1 MKRRITE
8 LKKLFKVAEV
18 TVTRTDTIGQLK
30 TNQKVNKNI
39 VGNVKDETF
48 QNQLIRD
55 YLERQY
61 LLEDSEL
68 DKICEINSELNSHID
83 DSDSAG
89 NILWTSQRH
98 LSFLICFPMEKE
110 ISSGSI
116 RHKVLWVS
124 LLLMQV
130 VNLLFGMHL
139 SFCIYDKTSRTTLS
153 KNVLNNRKSTFYCK
167 FNFEIDGVDYFIERR
182 A

>member
-1 MKRRITE
+1 MKKKITE
-8 LKKLFKVAEV
+8 LKKLFKVVEV

-39 VGNVKDETF
+39 VGDVKNETF

-68 DKICEINSELNSHID
+68 DKIAEINSELNSQID
-83 DSDSAG
+83 DSEIAE
-89 NILWTSQRH
+89 NILWTPKEFEFSNMFSYGENNLVR
-98 LSFLICFPMEKE
+98 FEKAQG
-110 ISSGSI
+110 IMGI
-116 RHKVLWVS
+116 

-130 VNLLFGMHL
+130 VNHLFLMHYHFVSMIKLLVPHL
-139 SFCIYDKTSRTTLS
+139 QRIFLTIVKITFIVSLTL
-153 KNVLNNRKSTFYCK
+153 KSM
-167 FNFEIDGVDYFIERR
+167 E
-182 A
+182 

>member
-61 LLEDSEL
+61 LLEDSEI
-68 DKICEINSELNSHID
+68 DKICDINTKLNSTID
-83 DSDSAG
+83 DSESAG
-89 NILWTSQRH
+89 NILWTPKEFKFSNMF
-98 LSFLICFPMEKE
+98 SYGEDNLIRFDKGTV
-110 ISSGSI
+110 S
-116 RHKVLWVS
+116 WVS
-124 LLLMQV
+124 LLLTES
-130 VNLLFGMHL
+130 G
-139 SFCIYDKTSRTTLS
+139 
-153 KNVLNNRKSTFYCK
+153 KSSMW
-167 FNFEIDGVDYFIERR
+167 DGIILYLR
-182 A
+182 